1 MILKIEQWIHLP
13 YERHPGAQDPNGQ
26 PPAVPNKRKVFHLI
40 DHVED
45 VKYGDVAPINDLP
58 TSVMHDGVVNS
69 VEVFLNEDRSNRIG
83 EKSEGAVMMNIIQ
96 FRQGGREQRTIA
108 CVGNVY
114 LCNDAGDTLEIIRAV
129 N

>member
-13 YERHPGAQDPNGQ
+13 HEGLPEPRKDIPT
-26 PPAVPNKRKVFHLI
+26 PPSKRKIFHLI

-45 VKYGDVAPINDLP
+45 VKYGDVAPINNLP
-58 TSVMHDGVVNS
+58 RSILNDGVVDS
-69 VEVFLNEDRSNRIG
+69 VEVFLNEDRSTGAG
-83 EKSEGAVMMNIIQ
+83 EKAEGAVMMNIIQ
-96 FRQGGREQRTIA
+96 FKQGGRAQRTIA

-114 LCNDAGDTLEIIRAV
+114 LCNDDGDTLEVIRGL